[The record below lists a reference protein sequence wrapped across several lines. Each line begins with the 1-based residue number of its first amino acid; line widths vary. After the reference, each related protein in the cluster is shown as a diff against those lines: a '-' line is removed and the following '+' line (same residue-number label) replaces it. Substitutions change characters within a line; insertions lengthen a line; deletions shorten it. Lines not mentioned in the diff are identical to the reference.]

1 MYYTQVVF
9 NACSLSSEHNEEE
22 ETEDD
27 QQKLIK
33 DEQLSTKQKEASQL
47 VQEEKTETGSVCGK
61 KFRNTVVLKAFNILS
76 SSRLKHNKVMTPS
89 Q

>member
-1 MYYTQVVF
+1 MYV
-9 NACSLSSEHNEEE
+9 CSLSSEHNEEE

-61 KFRNTVVLKAFNILS
+61 NFRTQLY
-76 SSRLKHNKVMTPS
+76 
-89 Q
+89 